1 MVVEIIRNIA
11 EYAVYS
17 EKFNKNFLDNLIEQN
32 VFKAF
37 ASILNLNNRLIN
49 IQLIQTTSIL
59 LQNIKAEEKK
69 CKYNPSLIRANRP
82 TLDRPSL

>member
-17 EKFNKNFLDNLIEQN
+17 EKFNKNFMDNLIEQN
-32 VFKAF
+32 VFKNF
-37 ASILNLNNRLIN
+37 ASILNLNNRLVN

-69 CKYNPSLIRANRP
+69 CKYKIAIRLKYTRK
-82 TLDRPSL
+82 S

>member
-37 ASILNLNNRLIN
+37 ESILNLNNRLIN
-49 IQLIQTTSIL
+49 IRRRASQSKHL
-59 LQNIKAEEKK
+59 NKA
-69 CKYNPSLIRANRP
+69 R
-82 TLDRPSL
+82 TVH